1 MLDSLAKI
9 VKQAAREEI
18 CPRYNNVVRK
28 LKSDGSVI
36 TEADLAM
43 QRYIASELKRE
54 WPQFDFLGEEMS
66 DSEHQQLFDGAKEG
80 LWVLDPLDGTSNFA
94 AGIPYFSVSLALVQN
109 GEITAGLVYDPM
121 RDECFSAQ
129 KGQGAFLNGEQLK
142 VEDFSFPMKK
152 SIALIDYK
160 RLSEDLRLKLVA
172 SPPFS
177 SQRSFGS
184 VALDWCW
191 LACGRG
197 HIYLHGQQKL
207 WDYAA
212 GYLILKES
220 GGYACTLTGE
230 PVFVGTMDSRSA
242 VASSDKQFFSEWQ
255 TWLNVANGLP
265 AN

>member
-1 MLDSLAKI
+1 MLNSLANI

-43 QRYIASELKRE
+43 QQSIAVALKHE

-66 DSEHQQLFDGAKEG
+66 DAEHQQLFDGAEEG

-94 AGIPYFSVSLALVQN
+94 AGIPYFSVSLALIQN
-109 GEITAGLVYDPM
+109 GEITAGIVYDPM

-129 KGQGAFLNGEQLK
+129 KGKGAFLNGEPLK
-142 VEDFSFPMKK
+142 TEDFGFSMQK
-152 SIALIDYK
+152 SIAIVDYK
-160 RLSEDLRLKLVA
+160 RLSEGLRSQLVA

-191 LACGRG
+191 LASGRG

-220 GGYACTLTGE
+220 GGHACTLTGD
-230 PVFVGTMDSRSA
+230 PVFIGTMESRSA
-242 VASSDKQFFSEWQ
+242 VASSDKQFFNEWK
-255 TWLNVANGLP
+255 TWLSVVE
-265 AN
+265 